1 MKTLDYAA
9 DLNTF
14 LAQYAYQP
22 DLTEKLD
29 ALGDVPFDQAV
40 LNEIVLWK
48 VDRYVSLGKETLE
61 DVNNLRGL
69 QRGQHSQAAAVL
81 TSLLATRGVDLPMAS
96 TILRFRNPQ
105 AFQIIDRHAYRAVYG
120 RDYPLHSA
128 SKVQDKSAVY
138 FDYVD
143 ALIDLCQDGNVEFET
158 IDRLL
163 YEFDKKKNGPL

>member
-1 MKTLDYAA
+1 
-9 DLNTF
+9 
-14 LAQYAYQP
+14 
-22 DLTEKLD
+22 
-29 ALGDVPFDQAV
+29 
-40 LNEIVLWK
+40 
-48 VDRYVSLGKETLE
+48 
-61 DVNNLRGL
+61 
-69 QRGQHSQAAAVL
+69 
-81 TSLLATRGVDLPMAS
+81 MAS

-105 AFQIIDRHAYRAVYG
+105 ASQIIDRHAYRAVYG

-128 SKVQDKSAVY
+128 SKVQDKLAVY